1 MADTRTVDVGGR
13 SYLLARLNI
22 KALRAV
28 TEGLDA
34 LKDNSVPFEAVDLMV
49 EAVFQSMSR
58 ADPAIS
64 KDAVESMLDGESVPR
79 VFREVLLFSGLV
91 PVKDPKPGEAKSP

>member
-34 LKDNSVPFEAVDLMV
+34 LKDNVFEAIDLMV